1 MDIIRVEIRIVC
13 VRNYIK
19 LSAIT
24 LFVISLVGCGNFE
37 PDLGQIKKVET
48 HKKSPKDVLIEND
61 HVDLTRECMELGI
74 STEEINIH
82 ISGLEREYTFLWLS
96 DMHII
101 TENDEIAVEDLETV
115 EGRRESFKNAAGMY
129 SDEFWSRLSKI
140 LDDWGADA
148 LFFGGDMID
157 YAANANIA
165 CLKEGIDNLDT
176 PYLYVRADHD
186 YFPYYCAVKDEEAI
200 ARLHAKIDGY
210 EEISLIEFE
219 DLCLVGINDSTR
231 QISATALQKMK
242 DICAKGKPV
251 ILITHV
257 PLNSLYDT
265 SLEEGSKTV
274 WGDKA
279 LVWGENCA
287 YTPDEITQEFMDLVC
302 AEDSPVKEVLA
313 GHLHFSWD
321 GHLTENIGEHVFMP
335 GYHGNI
341 GIVKVG
347 AH

>member
-1 MDIIRVEIRIVC
+1 M
-13 VRNYIK
+13 RNFIK
-19 LSAIT
+19 LS
-24 LFVISLVGCGNFE
+24 VIALLIILLVGCGNFD
-37 PDLGQIKKVET
+37 PDFSQLEKIETYGRLPKNAWIK
-48 HKKSPKDVLIEND
+48 NFY
-61 HVDLTRECMELGI
+61 VDSTGEWMDFGI

-82 ISGLEREYTFLWLS
+82 IPGLEKEYTFLWLS

-115 EGRRESFKNAAGMY
+115 EGRRESFKNAVGMY
-129 SDEFWSRLSKI
+129 SDEFWLQLSDA

-148 LFFGGDMID
+148 FFFGGDMID
-157 YAANANIA
+157 HAANANIA
-165 CLKEGIDNLDT
+165 CLKEGLDNLDT

-186 YFPYYCAVKDEEAI
+186 YAPYYCAVKDEETI

-242 DICAKGKPV
+242 DICANEKPI

-265 SLEEGSKTV
+265 SLEEEAKTV
-274 WGDKA
+274 WGDRA
-279 LVWGENCA
+279 FVWGENCA
-287 YTPDEITQEFMDLVC
+287 YTPDKITQEFIDLVC

-335 GYHGNI
+335 AYHGNI

-347 AH
+347 GN